1 MVVIIHTKGDLTLF
15 TIKNYV
21 VVKDLEEAYTLN
33 QKRNNVVLGGIAWL
47 KMGERNIQNAID
59 LSGLGLD
66 KIEETEE
73 AFEIGCMVT
82 LRDLET
88 HPVLNSYFN
97 GAIAKSTEHI
107 VGVQFRNCATVG
119 GSIFSRFGFS
129 DLLTCFLAL
138 DAYVQLYKG
147 GVIPLAEF
155 AEMPRDND
163 ILVKLIIKKD
173 AREVSYLTHRRTA
186 TDIPVI
192 ACTVARVNHKWQVV
206 LGARP
211 SKAKLLLDKEQM
223 LSHNPTEEEITKFIE
238 YIKENIQ
245 FGSNMRANA
254 EFRQHLAGVL
264 CKRGIKEI
272 AEGKVL

>member
-1 MVVIIHTKGDLTLF
+1 MAVIIHTKGDLTLF

-21 VVKDLEEAYTLN
+21 VVKDLEEAYVLN
-33 QKRNNVVLGGIAWL
+33 QKRSNVVLGGIAWL

-73 AFEIGCMVT
+73 GFEIGSMVT
-82 LRDLET
+82 LRELET
-88 HPVLNSYFN
+88 NTALNSYFN
-97 GAIAKSTEHI
+97 GVIAKSTEHI

-129 DLLTCFLAL
+129 DILTCLLAL
-138 DAYVQLYKG
+138 DAYVELYKG
-147 GVIPLAEF
+147 GVIPLREF
-155 AEMPRDND
+155 ADMPKDND
-163 ILVKLIIKKD
+163 ILVKVIIKKD
-173 AREVSYLTHRRTA
+173 RREVSYLTHRRTA

-211 SKAKLLLDKEQM
+211 SKAKLLLDRKQM
-223 LSHNPTEEEITKFIE
+223 LSNNPTEEEINKFIE

-245 FGSNMRANA
+245 FGSNMRASA
-254 EFRQHLAGVL
+254 EFRKHLAGVL

-272 AEGKVL
+272 TERKGL

>member
-1 MVVIIHTKGDLTLF
+1 MAAIIHTKGDLTLF
-15 TIKNYV
+15 TIKNYL
-21 VVKDLEEAYTLN
+21 VVKDLEEAYVLN
-33 QKRNNVVLGGIAWL
+33 QKKSNVVLGGIAWL

-97 GAIAKSTEHI
+97 GVIAKSTEHI

-129 DLLTCFLAL
+129 DILTCFLAL
-138 DAYVQLYKG
+138 DAYVELYKG
-147 GVIPLAEF
+147 GVIPLWEF
-155 AEMPRDND
+155 VDMPRDND
-163 ILVKLIIKKD
+163 ILVKVIIKKD
-173 AREVSYLTHRRTA
+173 GREVSYLTHRRTA

-192 ACTVARVNHKWQVV
+192 ACAVARVNHKWQVV
-206 LGARP
+206 LGAKP
-211 SKAKLLLDKEQM
+211 SRAKLLLDKEQM
-223 LSHNPTEEEITKFIE
+223 LSQNPTEEEITKFIE
-238 YIKENIQ
+238 YIKENTQ
-245 FGSNMRANA
+245 FGSNMRASA
-254 EFRQHLAGVL
+254 EFRKHLAGVL

-272 AEGKVL
+272 TERKGL

>member
-1 MVVIIHTKGDLTLF
+1 MVVIIHSKGDLTLF

-21 VVKDLEEAYTLN
+21 VVKDLEEAYVLN
-33 QKRNNVVLGGIAWL
+33 QKKNNVVLGGIAWL

-73 AFEIGCMVT
+73 AFEVGCMVT

-88 HPVLNSYFN
+88 HPVLNRYFD
-97 GAIAKSTEHI
+97 GAIAKSTKSI

-129 DLLTCFLAL
+129 DILTCFLAL
-138 DAYVQLYKG
+138 DTYVKLYKG
-147 GVIPLAEF
+147 GVIPLSEF
-155 AEMPRDND
+155 IDMPRDND
-163 ILVKLIIKKD
+163 ILTKLIVKKD

-192 ACTVARVNHKWQVV
+192 ACTVARVDHKWQVV

-223 LSHNPTEEEITKFIE
+223 LSENPTEEEITKFIE
-238 YIKENIQ
+238 YMKDNTQ
-245 FGSNMRANA
+245 FGSNMRASA
-254 EFRQHLAGVL
+254 EFRKHLAGVL
-264 CKRGIKEI
+264 CKRGIEEI
-272 AEGKVL
+272 AKRKGL

>member
-1 MVVIIHTKGDLTLF
+1 MF

-21 VVKDLEEAYTLN
+21 IAKDLEEAYVLN
-33 QKRNNVVLGGIAWL
+33 QKKNNVVLGGIAWL

-66 KIEETEE
+66 IIEETEG

-88 HPVLNSYFN
+88 NPVINSYFN
-97 GAIAKSTEHI
+97 GAIAKSIKHI

-129 DLLTCFLAL
+129 DLLTCLLAL
-138 DAYVQLYKG
+138 EAYVELYKG
-147 GVIPLAEF
+147 GIIPLSKF
-155 AEMPRDND
+155 VNMPRDND
-163 ILVKLIIKKD
+163 ILVKVLIKKD

-192 ACTVARVNHKWQVV
+192 ACAVARVNCKWQVV
-206 LGARP
+206 IGARP
-211 SKAKLLLDKEQM
+211 SKAKLILDKEQL
-223 LSHNPTEEEITKFIE
+223 LSHNPSEEEINKFIE
-238 YIKENIQ
+238 YIKENTQ
-245 FGSNMRANA
+245 FGSNMRASA
-254 EFRQHLAGVL
+254 EFRKHLAGVL
-264 CKRGIKEI
+264 CKRGIEEI
-272 AEGKVL
+272 AERKGL